1 MLKIAI
7 ILGTTRPNRKSEQ
20 VGRWVHEIAARRG
33 DAQYELVDLREYE
46 LPFLDEPFPP
56 SFRKYTQEHT
66 KVWSEKIN
74 GYDGYVFVT
83 GEYNHSIP
91 AVLKNAIDYL
101 YYEWHDK
108 PAGFVSYGSAGG
120 ARAVEQLREVMGEIH
135 VADVRPQV
143 LIFSATDFENYTTFK
158 PSENHERALNALL
171 DNLIAWSKAMKPL
184 RQGNEASAKTY
195 PVMQAGRN

>member
-7 ILGTTRPNRKSEQ
+7 IMGTTRPNRKSDQ
-20 VGRWVHEIAARRG
+20 VARWVQDVAARRG
-33 DAQYELVDLREYE
+33 DAQYELVDLRDYE

-56 SFRKYTQEHT
+56 SFRKYTKEHT
-66 KVWSEKIN
+66 KVWSEKID

-120 ARAVEQLREVMGEIH
+120 ARAVEQLREVMGELH

-158 PSENHERALNALL
+158 PNENHEKALNALL
-171 DNLIAWSKAMKPL
+171 DNLVAWSKAMKPL
-184 RQGNEASAKTY
+184 RQGNESSMKTY
-195 PVMQAGRN
+195 PVMHTGRN